1 MLIQAAAE
9 IGYTQVVMWN
19 GTFGDSSPESPQ
31 TLLSLAEQWLQPGT
45 IMLGHLNQPTILS
58 LFSQIESIIAQRNLE
73 PVTLDEMFG
82 TSRAMG

>member
-1 MLIQAAAE
+1 MQVAAG

-19 GTFGDSSPESPQ
+19 GTFGDSSPETPQ
-31 TLLSLAEQWLQPGT
+31 ALLALAEQWLQPGT

-58 LFSQIESIIAQRNLE
+58 LFSQIESIIAERGLE

-82 TSRAMG
+82 SSRAIG